1 MNNKDT
7 PIQGLEITSRSHDKD
22 HTSLWSPN
30 FLLPSLPPLWHP
42 ILPQNWSAHCSALFL
57 IPTFDSLLLLLSRFS
72 RVRLCAIP

>member
-22 HTSLWSPN
+22 HTLLWGPN

-42 ILPQNWSAHCSALFL
+42 TLLQNWSAHRSALFL
-57 IPTFDSLLLLLSRFS
+57 TPTFDSQYSS
-72 RVRLCAIP
+72 I